1 MVESASEEGN
11 ERCRSSQGVTS
22 YYMETTMAI
31 SRTPIERALAAIDP
45 ESKTVARVT
54 AKSFVKNA
62 CLIAPELP
70 LGFTGMLVVTLNGR
84 RVAVYPGTIR
94 KFPGRN
100 LRG

>member
-1 MVESASEEGN
+1 MGN
-11 ERCRSSQGVTS
+11 SLSLV
-22 YYMETTMAI
+22 
-31 SRTPIERALAAIDP
+31 ERAVADIDP
-45 ESKTVARVT
+45 EPKKVTRVT

-70 LGFTGMLVVTLNGR
+70 LGFTGMLIVTLNGQT
-84 RVAVYPGTIR
+84 VAVYPGTIR